1 MLGLSTTERSDN
13 DPMTDRFMGK
23 YLQLASVYHVTVQLG
38 MQLEVRAS
46 LRRSCWSMDLTEPIF
61 Y

>member
-13 DPMTDRFMGK
+13 DPMTDRFMG
-23 YLQLASVYHVTVQLG
+23 QLASVYHVTVQLG